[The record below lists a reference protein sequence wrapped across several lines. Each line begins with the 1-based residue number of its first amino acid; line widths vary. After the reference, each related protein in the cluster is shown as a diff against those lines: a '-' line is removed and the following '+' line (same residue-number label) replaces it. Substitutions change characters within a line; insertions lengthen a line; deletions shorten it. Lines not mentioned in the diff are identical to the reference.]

1 MDIIKKT
8 GINCTFENVC
18 VLMVDPY
25 AEINA
30 NIQLEVKAKKCTAL
44 KSWRVERLPV
54 LRDHSCWLSLLC
66 AGSLHTQLSTSRML
80 SQILQ
85 PRWSST
91 FISGLKQHSGPAV
104 HLPFRARV
112 IVYLAVIW
120 SCHATKQHQNPTI
133 ILKTLTVNTVSAQ
146 SLCHLGWEEDLF
158 KVLQSRT
165 AQ

>member
-1 MDIIKKT
+1 MYSIEKLT
-8 GINCTFENVC
+8 GGTAPCSKGSLLLIV
-18 VLMVDPY
+18 
-25 AEINA
+25 
-30 NIQLEVKAKKCTAL
+30 TAL
-44 KSWRVERLPV
+44 
-54 LRDHSCWLSLLC
+54 CWQFT
-66 AGSLHTQLSTSRML
+66 HT
-80 SQILQ
+80 
-85 PRWSST
+85 T
-91 FISGLKQHSGPAV
+91 FHIKDVISDPSATLKQHSGPAV